1 MSLILSRMQNFRA
14 NSPLDQ
20 WVERPSKYGAL
31 DLFIRET
38 ENPMGIISPEL
49 QATAQRAQGNTLEV
63 PVYDKDASVT
73 INNTR
78 TVTISDD
85 ENTSAMQSI
94 TLTTYEF
101 GFTMIPAQY
110 TNNELGYQRDF
121 NQKLTKYLNAFLA
134 TLDTAALTAL
144 NTAKTQVVGS
154 TLGKYTFAS
163 NVLNATDSQRLR
175 IIADI
180 TPLMASNDYYEPR
193 HVVGNAGLL
202 SQFLEIQES
211 GLYND
216 QNRVIQWADKE
227 LHFTNRLANAANK
240 VATGY
245 VVNSGTVGVVYR
257 HDRDSVLRH
266 TTHKHEFNVVQVPGI
281 PFPMGVYYYDDVAD
295 KNAITGAATADLTR
309 TKVEAYSWSI
319 DIGFITQHNDTPA
332 SYANGILK
340 FDIDSDDTL

>member
-1 MSLILSRMQNFRA
+1 M
-14 NSPLDQ
+14 
-20 WVERPSKYGAL
+20 
-31 DLFIRET
+31 
-38 ENPMGIISPEL
+38 
-49 QATAQRAQGNTLEV
+49 RAQGNTLEV

-78 TVTISDD
+78 TVTIADD
-85 ENTSAMQSI
+85 ENTTAMQSI

-110 TNNELGYQRDF
+110 SNNEKTYQRDF

-144 NTAKTQVVGS
+144 NTAKTQVVAN

-163 NVLNATDSQRLR
+163 NVLNAKDSQRLR
-175 IIADI
+175 IMADI
-180 TPLMASNDYYEPR
+180 NPLMASNDYYEPR
-193 HVVGNAGLL
+193 HIVGNAGLTSL
-202 SQFLEIQES
+202 FLEMQES

-227 LHFTNRLANAANK
+227 LHFTNRLSDATNK
-240 VATGY
+240 VGTGY
-245 VVNSGTVGVVYR
+245 VVNTNTVGAVYR
-257 HDRDSVLRH
+257 HDRDSVMRH
-266 TTHKHEFNVVQVPGI
+266 TTHKHLFDVQQIPGV

-309 TKVEAYSWSI
+309 TKVEAWSWSI
-319 DIGFITQHNDTPA
+319 DIGFITQYNDTPA